1 MAMTAS
7 PYTAIE
13 LEIKDGVALLALNRP
28 DRLNAVDLVLRNELL
43 QAIDALRRN
52 ADLRALVLT
61 GRGKAFCSGGDIQ
74 TMAAG
79 HIDAEAGRTRLAAM
93 GTLVEML
100 VGFER
105 PVIAAVNGIAYG
117 AGFGLAMAA
126 DFVLAAPEARFCASF
141 GRIGLVPDTGL
152 HWTLP
157 RRVGP
162 ARAKALIFTTQEV
175 GAEEAVA
182 LGLADRLCD
191 SATLVADALAFAR
204 GFAEASPAAL
214 ALSKEMIEIAMSA
227 DLKTIVRMEAA
238 AQGIAFSTAYH
249 RDAAARFVAKQ
260 LRRFPPPNWPKK

>member
-1 MAMTAS
+1 MTAA
-7 PYTAIE
+7 PYSAID
-13 LEIKDGVALLALNRP
+13 LQTQDGIALLALNRP
-28 DRLNAVDLVLRNELL
+28 DKLNAVDLVLRNELL
-43 QAIDALRRN
+43 QAIDALRRD
-52 ADLRALVLT
+52 ASLRALVLT

-79 HIDAEAGRTRLAAM
+79 HIEAEAGRARLAAM

-126 DFVLAAPEARFCASF
+126 DFVLASSEARFCASF

-157 RRVGP
+157 RRVGT
-162 ARAKALIFTTQEV
+162 ARAKALIFATSEV
-175 GAEEAVA
+175 GAEEALA
-182 LGLADRLCD
+182 LGIADRL
-191 SATLVADALAFAR
+191 SEPANLLGDAMAFAR
-204 GFAEASPAAL
+204 GFVEASPAAL
-214 ALSKEMIEIAMSA
+214 SLSKEMIEIAMGA

-238 AQGIAFSTAYH
+238 AQGIAFSTDYH
-249 RDAAARFVAKQ
+249 RDAAARFVAKRP
-260 LRRFPPPNWPKK
+260 RRFPPAGWPKK